1 MMKKSNRCF
10 SKNKISKINSNK
22 EFKMEKLLSS
32 KLAPL
37 IVTLPCTVIGA
48 ISMFINKVPILI
60 WGQNIICLMIAGII
74 SYLILSK
81 AKVKETKYNSITIII
96 TVIFLLLTFVGPGFQ
111 GVSRWI
117 SIGPFNFYVASI
129 VIPILIIELNKLS
142 QFSNW
147 FILVLIILFISILL
161 TLQPDASQ
169 STAFIIPM
177 IILLWRKTNKNV
189 LRISITALLSI
200 LIVYAWVFLDSL
212 PPVAYVEKIISLVSN
227 MGIFWF
233 IIGIISFI
241 ILPVPFILFPPKG
254 FKLLSTCIGV
264 YFIIILIS
272 TQLGNFPVPLMG
284 YGISPII
291 GYFISISWFVKAK
304 INF

>member
-1 MMKKSNRCF
+1 MK
-10 SKNKISKINSNK
+10 
-22 EFKMEKLLSS
+22 KLLSS
-32 KLAPL
+32 KFAPL

-60 WGQNIICLMIAGII
+60 WVQNIICLMIAGII

-81 AKVKETKYNSITIII
+81 SKVKETKYKSITIIT
-96 TVIFLLLTFVGPGFQ
+96 TVILLLLTFVDPGFQ
-111 GVSRWI
+111 GVNRWV

-129 VIPILIIELNKLS
+129 VIPILIIEIYKLS

-147 FILVLIILFISILL
+147 FILALIILFISILL

-177 IILLWRKTNKNV
+177 IILLWSKTNKNV
-189 LRISITALLSI
+189 LRISITALLWI

-212 PPVAYVEKIISLVSN
+212 PPVSYVEKIISLVFK

-233 IIGIISFI
+233 ILGVISLI
-241 ILPVPFILFPPKG
+241 ILPLPFILFPPKS

-272 TQLGNFPVPLMG
+272 TQFGNFPVPLMG

-291 GYFISISWFVKAK
+291 GYFISITWFVKTK